1 MRLPT
6 FLLFAVILASASR
19 AFAQTAEIPTRQD
32 NNLIVAAYN
41 IQWVGQKWHDYEKL
55 AEVIQHFDV
64 CGLIEVK
71 SEKSLQDLAKVL
83 KEKTGKEWGFVYG
96 VRTHLPPST
105 YHEAFGVLWRRDR
118 VQLSGLVGGVWDY
131 EEAFRNDPYIVS
143 FRRGNFDFA
152 MLLVHTR
159 WDSGST
165 VNRAKEVKMIA
176 EQVNWMQSFLD
187 ERDFLV
193 AGDFNYKG
201 THDHMKPLSEK
212 AGLVQLDDDPKST
225 YRTDG
230 TGFSSSYDHIYVLE
244 VETSEYVSGS
254 SNTLHTAKVAYGN
267 DDPDT
272 MKKARSKLSDHLP
285 VFAVFKVDGEDDD

>member
-6 FLLFAVILASASR
+6 FFLFSVILAWASR
-19 AFAQTAEIPTRQD
+19 SLAQTAQIPTRED

-41 IQWVGQKWHDYEKL
+41 IQWIGQKGHDYDKL
-55 AEVIQHFDV
+55 AEVIRHFDV
-64 CGLIEVK
+64 CGIIEVK
-71 SEKSLQDLAKVL
+71 REKSLSDLAKAL
-83 KEKTGKEWGFVYG
+83 QEKTGKDWGFVYG
-96 VRTHLPPST
+96 VRTHLPPSS
-105 YHEAFGVLWRRDR
+105 YYEAFGVLWRRDR
-118 VQLSGLVGGVWDY
+118 VELSGLVGGVWDY

-143 FRRGNFDFA
+143 FKRGNFDFA

-159 WDSGST
+159 WDAGST
-165 VNRAKEVKMIA
+165 INRAKEVKMIA
-176 EQVNWMQSFLD
+176 DQVNWMQGFLD

-201 THDHMKPLSEK
+201 DHDDMKPLAEES
-212 AGLVQLDDDPKST
+212 GLVQLDRDPKST

-244 VETSEYVSGS
+244 DETSEYVPDSC
-254 SNTLHTAKVAYGN
+254 NTLHTAIVAYGN
-267 DDPDT
+267 DDPEA

-285 VFAVFKVDGEDDD
+285 VFAVFKVNGEDDD

>member
-1 MRLPT
+1 
-6 FLLFAVILASASR
+6 
-19 AFAQTAEIPTRQD
+19 
-32 NNLIVAAYN
+32 
-41 IQWVGQKWHDYEKL
+41 
-55 AEVIQHFDV
+55 
-64 CGLIEVK
+64 
-71 SEKSLQDLAKVL
+71 
-83 KEKTGKEWGFVYG
+83 
-96 VRTHLPPST
+96 
-105 YHEAFGVLWRRDR
+105 
-118 VQLSGLVGGVWDY
+118 
-131 EEAFRNDPYIVS
+131 
-143 FRRGNFDFA
+143 

-165 VNRAKEVKMIA
+165 VNRAKEVKMIVD
-176 EQVNWMQSFLD
+176 QVNWMQGFLD

-201 THDHMKPLSEK
+201 THDHMKPLAEES
-212 AGLVQLDDDPKST
+212 GLVQLDDDPKST

-244 VETSEYVSGS
+244 DETSEYVSGS

-272 MKKARSKLSDHLP
+272 MKKARSNLSDHLP